1 MAGQLDCFF
10 FRSPYSYLALTQFGS
25 LPARTNLLPVS
36 VLDVMKIVGNTP
48 TTVTCRA
55 KGRYVK
61 RDLQRWAK

>member
-1 MAGQLDCFF
+1 
-10 FRSPYSYLALTQFGS
+10 

-36 VLDVMKIVGNTP
+36 VPDVMKIVGSTP
-48 TTVTCRA
+48 TTVTCEA